1 MKSVLNI
8 VASIVQ
14 SVISVIYTDRDSTS
28 LVAVNLGHFHSDRS
42 RFQQF
47 GTFFLG
53 HQDLNFCHQIY
64 VMMPTNVTFHPH
76 ESEQIILKM
85 KKQIDQLIMD
95 KIEIAPKCADW
106 ESLLLGESSA
116 TTNTV
121 FPSAVPFTDNELGF
135 VSPISRSFIRT
146 VQHFITTLEKKQ

>member
-1 MKSVLNI
+1 
-8 VASIVQ
+8 
-14 SVISVIYTDRDSTS
+14 
-28 LVAVNLGHFHSDRS
+28 
-42 RFQQF
+42 
-47 GTFFLG
+47 
-53 HQDLNFCHQIY
+53 
-64 VMMPTNVTFHPH
+64 MMRTNVTFHPH
-76 ESEQIILKM
+76 DTTHFWVSDFTLYCYESEQIILKM

-106 ESLLLGESSA
+106 ESLLGESSA

-146 VQHFITTLEKKQ
+146 VQHFITTFEKNNRDLSALRLGPEKWLKQKVVLGFSKIMSSYSR

>member
-47 GTFFLG
+47 GTFVLG

-64 VMMPTNVTFHPH
+64 AMMRTNVTFHPH
-76 ESEQIILKM
+76 DTTHFWVSDFTLYCYESEQIILKM

-95 KIEIAPKCADW
+95 
-106 ESLLLGESSA
+106 
-116 TTNTV
+116 
-121 FPSAVPFTDNELGF
+121 
-135 VSPISRSFIRT
+135 
-146 VQHFITTLEKKQ
+146 